1 MPSLATEVR
10 DKINDT
16 IDKLN
21 TEYKLELPDLGPK
34 DLRRIAA
41 PDEGRS
47 KRGVELLKY
56 LCARE
61 EYKIN
66 GIIKRYDLECRQIC
80 SAWRCNHLSDSV
92 MCARLMNW
100 RQTNLVRP
108 LALFLGFQ

>member
-1 MPSLATEVR
+1 MPLSATEVR
-10 DKINDT
+10 NKINDT

-21 TEYKLELPDLGPK
+21 TEYKLELPDLRPK

-47 KRGVELLKY
+47 KRCIELLNY

-61 EYKIN
+61 GYKLN
-66 GIIKRYDLECRQIC
+66 GIIKRYDLECRQIW
-80 SAWRCNHLSDSV
+80 SAWRCKHPSDSV

-108 LALFLGFQ
+108 LALFLVFQ